1 MTRIFS
7 STVGFLVSYLVLMI
21 PTYLLPYFGSNSSII
36 NGMAALFGRG
46 PTPQWWMHFWCLV
59 MLVLV
64 AHVRGQLV
72 QKTFLLAFPI
82 LALVFDLTP
91 GLSAIPLVPTVMHLL
106 CIILGAM
113 AVVQARD
120 ESTEA
125 PTFGGTTKTAAGVS
139 FLSVVGM
146 LWFAVSAQSMASQ
159 LKHSVPAPPPWPPA
173 QQAAKKVVEPQPAE
187 PAKPA
192 PVDAPVAQSQPPKA
206 LVAKAAPPVNPP
218 TKPAKPA
225 ATTQPPQHSDSAK
238 AADKPTVRMINI
250 RD

>member
-1 MTRIFS
+1 MARVLS
-7 STVGFLVSYLVLMI
+7 STVGFLVSYLALMI
-21 PTYLLPYFGSNSSII
+21 PTYLLPYAGSNSSII

-91 GLSAIPLVPTVMHLL
+91 GLSAIPFVPTLMHLL

-113 AVVQARD
+113 GVVPASD
-120 ESTEA
+120 ESTVA
-125 PTFGGTTKTAAGVS
+125 PTFSGTTKTAAGVS
-139 FLSVVGM
+139 LLSVVGM
-146 LWFAVSAQSMASQ
+146 LWFAVSVQTAASE
-159 LKHSVPAPPPWPPA
+159 LKRSAPAPTPWPPA
-173 QQAAKKVVEPQPAE
+173 QQADKKVDEPPAE
-187 PAKPA
+187 PGKPA
-192 PVDAPVAQSQPPKA
+192 PVATPVAQTQPPKA
-206 LVAKAAPPVNPP
+206 LVAKAAPSASPP

-225 ATTQPPQHSDSAK
+225 ATATPPQHSDSAK